1 MSIENCSGILL
12 TLGKSDILKLNK
24 INSLKKGK
32 VKLILTSPPYPGIHI
47 SYNKWQLHGRRDTK
61 LPYWIMNS
69 RPPVLTKFTYRG
81 EKSRRHHANR
91 DRAKTATESEAN
103 TEETTES

>member
-1 MSIENCSGILL
+1 MLGDMIDFEKELEINKSIYGSHSKIKII
-12 TLGKSDILKLNK
+12 KSDILKLNK

-69 RPPVLTKFTYRG
+69 KPPVMTKFTYKGNQSRG
-81 EKSRRHHANR
+81 LVNYYL
-91 DRAKTATESEAN
+91 
-103 TEETTES
+103 